1 MSQAVEEA
9 HGHGHGAHASP
20 LTRERAGELG
30 VYAAGAVAL
39 MAIVLQIGRGS
50 LGAGVHHEE
59 EEPRSAFPPA
69 LAREAEVI
77 FTNAHV
83 IQPGYEDASVIAVSH
98 EGTIVGV
105 GGDELL
111 QRRTSATLVRDLG
124 GGYVLPGLRD
134 GHGHLAEL
142 GRKLL
147 ERVCSLQ
154 GDEVNRDAQD
164 VVQAFDT
171 WIKIKHPNLKP
182 GEWLEGSGWD
192 QTKWQTLEAP
202 SREELAKAE
211 EQHRDFQKETNQGYK
226 AAPAALPIS
235 TELLDRVAPD
245 NPVILMRVD
254 GHCAWV
260 NQRALQAAKIT
271 HETFDP
277 PGGKILRDERGMPTG
292 VLLDTAVDLI
302 AAAMPKKKLDDEVR
316 EAEEDLLA
324 ACKACARSGLVE
336 VHDAGVD
343 YPTELALR
351 DLVKKGQ
358 LPIRVYAMVGGSV
371 TGITERLSV
380 QHGPVTEPIGGLLT
394 IRAVKLYADGA
405 LGSRGAH
412 LLEPYADDPNI
423 AALTPLVQTSRA
435 LLYGTRALASAPWQ
449 AEFLHSAREIVRA
462 QIPRAGLQVSS
473 EKEMRA
479 IARLCA
485 ERGWQLCTHAIGDGA
500 NRQVLEIYESALRG
514 KTDLRWRVEHAQV
527 VDPEDMDRFARLG
540 VIASMQPTHA
550 TSDMRW
556 AQDRLGAARL
566 EGAYA
571 WRTLLGKGARL
582 SFGSDF
588 PVESQKPLL
597 GLYAAVTRQD
607 ADGKPEGGWLPKE
620 KLSPREALELFTE
633 GPAYAS
639 FAEGRRG
646 KILPGM
652 DADFTVFEENPL
664 EVLAKEPRKAV
675 EIKVTGTFVGGK
687 DAAR

>member
-20 LTRERAGELG
+20 LTRDRAGDLG

-39 MAIVLQIGRGS
+39 LAIVIQITVGS
-50 LGAGVHHEE
+50 IGKGAHHQEQEE
-59 EEPRSAFPPA
+59 EARAFPPA
-69 LAREAEVI
+69 LSLESEII

-83 IQPGYEDASVIAVSH
+83 IQPGYEEASVIAVSSM
-98 EGTIVGV
+98 GTIVGV
-105 GGDELL
+105 GGEELL
-111 QRRTSATLVRDLG
+111 QRRTAATLVRDLG
-124 GGYVLPGLRD
+124 GRFVVPGLRD
-134 GHGHLAEL
+134 AHGHLGGL

-147 ERVCSLQ
+147 QRVCDLS
-154 GDEVNRDAQD
+154 DKEVNRDAED
-164 VVQAFDT
+164 VAQAFDT
-171 WIKIKHPNLKP
+171 WIKTMRPNVKP
-182 GEWLEGSGWD
+182 GEWLEGEGWD
-192 QTKWQTLEAP
+192 QTKWLSLEAP
-202 SREELAKAE
+202 SREELARAE

-226 AAPAALPIS
+226 ATPAGLPTS
-235 TELLDRVAPD
+235 TALLDQIAPD

-271 HETFDP
+271 HESFDP
-277 PGGKILRDERGMPTG
+277 PGGKILRDQLGMPTG
-292 VLLDTAVDLI
+292 ILLDAAVELV
-302 AAAMPKKKLDDEVR
+302 AAAMPKRKLDDEVR

-324 ACKACARSGLVE
+324 ACKACARAGLVE

-394 IRAVKLYADGA
+394 IRAVKLFADGA

-412 LLEPYADDPNI
+412 LLQPYEDEKG
-423 AALTPLVQTSRA
+423 TS
-435 LLYGTRALASAPWQ
+435 
-449 AEFLHSAREIVRA
+449 
-462 QIPRAGLQVSS
+462 GLQVTS

-479 IARLCA
+479 IAKVCA
-485 ERGWQLCTHAIGDGA
+485 ERGWQLCTHAIGDAA
-500 NRQVLEIYESALRG
+500 NRQVLDIYEASLAG
-514 KTDLRWRVEHAQV
+514 KPGRRWRVEHAQV
-527 VDPEDMDRFARLG
+527 VDPKDIPRFAKLE
-540 VIASMQPTHA
+540 VIASVQPSFA
-550 TSDMRW
+550 TSDM
-556 AQDRLGAARL
+556 AMAELRLGTKRL

-571 WRTLLGKGARL
+571 WRTLMEKGARL
-582 SFGSDF
+582 AFGSDF
-588 PVESQKPLL
+588 PVETYEPLR

-607 ADGKPEGGWLPKE
+607 RDGKPDGGWLPKE

-646 KILPGM
+646 KLLPGM
-652 DADFTVFEENPL
+652 DADFTVLEENPL
-664 EVLAKEPRKAV
+664 EVLAKEPRKAL
-675 EIKVTGTFVGGK
+675 EIKVAGTFVAGR
-687 DAAR
+687 DATR